1 MKKTILESWFNKEI
15 NLVKRWLLKVQYMAN
30 VEYST
35 ARLNQA
41 RPETVAEWADLVV
54 DVGEMFEG
62 QWCAFL
68 FHLLFFFVPLWSS
81 SFFPAFSFVCVYCG
95 VHLSSVLTSVISV
108 MTVCVLGVC
117 VALQPSIKSK
127 SQKNQKQNWKW
138 SRGTRHFSG
147 GTLWSD

>member
-62 QWCAFL
+62 Q
-68 FHLLFFFVPLWSS
+68 
-81 SFFPAFSFVCVYCG
+81 
-95 VHLSSVLTSVISV
+95 
-108 MTVCVLGVC
+108 
-117 VALQPSIKSK
+117 
-127 SQKNQKQNWKW
+127 
-138 SRGTRHFSG
+138 
-147 GTLWSD
+147 